1 MEKVAIASTA
11 SKDAVKRLIYELDMA
26 QDDLSEASD
35 NINKDFEDL
44 REDQRI
50 DVDESDISEINT
62 GGLVISVTRDILNH
76 IKGTRLE
83 ALFIGQWDKSLLR
96 DGNVRAFL
104 DINTKCFRV
113 VVDYLNESKIAPPEC
128 SPEMLYLGEED
139 NTFLQQ
145 LMLEFGLGDDDI
157 FQLDRFYKKHKLG
170 KTFQKKNVGKEIE

>member
-1 MEKVAIASTA
+1 M
-11 SKDAVKRLIYELDMA
+11 
-26 QDDLSEASD
+26 
-35 NINKDFEDL
+35 
-44 REDQRI
+44 
-50 DVDESDISEINT
+50 
-62 GGLVISVTRDILNH
+62 TRDILNQ
-76 IKGTRLE
+76 IKGKRLE
-83 ALFIGQWDKSLLR
+83 ALFIGQWEKSLLR

-139 NTFLQQ
+139 NTFIQQ

-157 FQLDRFYKKHKLG
+157 VQSDRFYKKNKLR

>member
-35 NINKDFEDL
+35 NINKGFEDL

-76 IKGTRLE
+76 IKETSLE
-83 ALFIGQWDKSLLR
+83 DLFIGQWEKSLLR

-104 DINTKCFRV
+104 DINTKCFRL

-128 SPEMLYLGEED
+128 SPECYTWERK
-139 NTFLQQ
+139 TT
-145 LMLEFGLGDDDI
+145 I
-157 FQLDRFYKKHKLG
+157 FFSSLCWHLVWETMIKSNHIDFIR
-170 KTFQKKNVGKEIE
+170 NIS